1 MHLIELYKSLQD
13 HKVRYLLCGGLAIN
27 MYGVPRS
34 TADMDII
41 LELTEDNIALFLKAI
56 STFGYQN
63 ALPISLS
70 ELADETKRKMMVQER
85 NLIAFSF
92 YSTIYQFVT
101 LDVLMDLPF
110 SFNELWQRKQIRKT
124 IVTEVLLV
132 SVEDLVALKTYSNRE
147 QDVLDIVSLKKI
159 FPEKFL

>member
-1 MHLIELYKSLQD
+1 MHIIELYKSLQD

-41 LELTEDNIALFLKAI
+41 LELTEENISLFLKAI
-56 STFGYQN
+56 TNFGYKN
-63 ALPISLS
+63 ALPVSLL
-70 ELADETKRKMMVQER
+70 ELADENKRKMLVQER

-92 YSTIYQFVT
+92 YSTIYQFIT
-101 LDVLMDLPF
+101 LDVLIDMPF
-110 SFNELWQRKQIRKT
+110 SFSELWQRKQIRKT
-124 IVTEVLLV
+124 KITEVLLV

-147 QDVLDIVSLKKI
+147 QDILDIASLKKI

>member
-63 ALPISLS
+63 ALPVSLL
-70 ELADETKRKMMVQER
+70 EFADENKRKMMVQER

-101 LDVLMDLPF
+101 LDILMDMPF

-124 IVTEVLLV
+124 KITEVLLV
-132 SVEDLVALKTYSNRE
+132 SVEDLIALKTYSNRE
-147 QDVLDIVSLKKI
+147 QDILDIASLKKI

>member
-1 MHLIELYKSLQD
+1 MHLIDLYKSLET

-27 MYGVPRS
+27 MYGVPRA
-34 TADMDII
+34 TADMDVI
-41 LELTEDNIALFLKAI
+41 LDLESENISNFQNAI
-56 STFGYQN
+56 SEFGYKN
-63 ALPISLS
+63 LLPISLL
-70 ELADETKRKMMVQER
+70 ELADENKRKNMIQER

-101 LDVLMDLPF
+101 LDILIDLPITF
-110 SFNELWQRKQIRKT
+110 EDLWQRKEIRKT
-124 IVTEVLLV
+124 NFTSITLV

-147 QDVLDIVSLKKI
+147 QDILDINSLKKI

>member
-63 ALPISLS
+63 ALPVSLL
-70 ELADETKRKMMVQER
+70 ELADENKRKMMVQER
-85 NLIAFSF
+85 NLITFSF

-101 LDVLMDLPF
+101 LDILMDMPF

-124 IVTEVLLV
+124 RITEVLLV

-147 QDVLDIVSLKKI
+147 QDVLDIASLKKI

>member
-1 MHLIELYKSLQD
+1 MHLIELYRALQD

-34 TADMDII
+34 TADMDVI
-41 LELTEDNIALFLKAI
+41 LEMSEENISNFMNAI
-56 STFGYQN
+56 SGFGYKN
-63 ALPISLS
+63 ALPISLL
-70 ELADETKRKMMVQER
+70 ELANETKRKMMIQER

-110 SFNELWQRKQIRKT
+110 GFEELWQRKQIRNSSSAE
-124 IVTEVLLV
+124 ILLV

-147 QDVLDIVSLKKI
+147 QDVLDIASLKKI
-159 FPEKFL
+159 FPEKFQ

>member
-1 MHLIELYKSLQD
+1 MHLIKLYRALQD

-34 TADMDII
+34 TADMDVI
-41 LELTEDNIALFLKAI
+41 LEMSEENISNFMKAI
-56 STFGYQN
+56 SGFGYKN
-63 ALPISLS
+63 TLPISLL
-70 ELADETKRKMMVQER
+70 ELANETKRRRMIQER

-110 SFNELWQRKQIRKT
+110 GFEELWQRKQIRNSSSAE
-124 IVTEVLLV
+124 ILLV

-147 QDVLDIVSLKKI
+147 QDVLDIASLKKI
-159 FPEKFL
+159 FPEKFQ